1 MIILIKWCNLCT
13 EHNADT
19 GLLVLVVLQCMQ
31 YLVIKHIIVLFGN
44 VLMNDSGLFGI
55 FANPI

>member
-1 MIILIKWCNLCT
+1 MYAVSCDKYIHLF
-13 EHNADT
+13 
-19 GLLVLVVLQCMQ
+19 
-31 YLVIKHIIVLFGN
+31 FGN